1 MQNAKIVEIVLFKP
15 APEVSEADVLKT
27 TAMMQ
32 AKVVTMPGY
41 IDRQLLKNSD
51 GQWVDLVWWESLEQ
65 AQAAAEAIMGD
76 EDLAPYMFVFDNGEM
91 TMLHLTPMAF
101 LSQRVE

>member
-1 MQNAKIVEIVLFKP
+1 MQNAKVVEVVLFKP

-32 AKVVTMPGY
+32 TKVMTMPGY

-51 GQWVDLVWWESLEQ
+51 GQWVDLVWWESMEQ
-65 AQAAAEAIMGD
+65 AQSAAEAIMGD
-76 EDLAPYMFVFDNGEM
+76 EDLAPYMFVFDNAEM
-91 TMLHLTPMAF
+91 TMFHLAPVALTT
-101 LSQRVE
+101 E